1 MDTLTA
7 IESRRSIKH
16 YDPEHRMPA
25 EDVEK
30 LLSLAVLSPT
40 SFNIQHWRFVHVKDP
55 ETRRMLRAAAWG
67 QAQVSDASMLLVMCA
82 DNDAWKRQPERYWQD
97 APEAVGEMMVPM
109 IGQFYDGREQ
119 IQRDECMRSAGLAA
133 QTLMLAATSM
143 GYGTSPMIG
152 FDEEAVA
159 RIINLPADHVICMM
173 LAIGKGTK
181 EPFPRGGQ
189 LSLDEVVITDSF
201 G

>member
-1 MDTLTA
+1 MDTLTT

-16 YDPEHRMPA
+16 YDPEHRMP
-25 EDVEK
+25 EGDVRK

-40 SFNIQHWRFVHVKDP
+40 SFNIQHWRFVHVQDA

-67 QAQVSDASMLLVMCA
+67 QAQVTDASMLLVICG
-82 DNDAWKRQPERYWQD
+82 DLKAWEKETERYWRD
-97 APEAVGEMMVPM
+97 APAAVAEMMVPM
-109 IGQFYDGREQ
+109 IGQFYEGREQ
-119 IQRDECMRSAGLAA
+119 VQRDECMRSGALAA
-133 QTLMLAATSM
+133 QTLMLAATDM

-159 RIINLPADHVICMM
+159 RIIELPHDHVICMM

-181 EPFPRGGQ
+181 EANPRGGQ
-189 LSLDEVVITDSF
+189 LPLDEVVVNDRFS
-201 G
+201 